1 MTMTTNAQ
9 NTFAQIGI
17 REDLSPIIYRIDPES
32 TPFQSNISTAGRATN
47 RYVEWQQ
54 QTLASPSL
62 TNYQLEGDEPTAA
75 AAVARTRI
83 GNRTQISYKA
93 FAVTTTADAVDVA
106 GLASDELDEQRI
118 LKGLELKRD
127 MEVMLLNNNAQAPG
141 GTTTA
146 AEAAGLA
153 TFITN
158 TDLSGVN
165 RYTAATGDGTDAY
178 NFTNTTSQALT
189 LTILNSALKSAYV
202 DGGMPNFVML
212 SPDKKIDFSGLAL
225 ASSISGAAQVRQTIG
240 KTEAA
245 ALVGSVESWLS
256 DFGSLGVTVNV
267 QMASDTSFLDN
278 TAFLID
284 SKYAEVSF
292 LEPMQSR
299 PLATN
304 GLADRE
310 MVFANYTLKVGAPK
324 AHAAVFVLS

>member
-1 MTMTTNAQ
+1 MAMTTNAQ
-9 NTFAQIGI
+9 NTFAQVGI
-17 REDLSPIIYRIDPES
+17 RESLADIVYRIDPTE
-32 TPFQSNISTAGRATN
+32 TPFQSNISTSGTVRN
-47 RYVEWQQ
+47 RYHEWQQ

-62 TNYQLEGDEPTAA
+62 SNIQLEGDEPTAA

-93 FAVTTTADAVDVA
+93 FAVTTTADAVSVA
-106 GLASDELDEQRI
+106 GVASDELDEQRI
-118 LKGLELKRD
+118 LKGLELRRD
-127 MEVMLLNNNAQAPG
+127 MEVMLLNNKAQAAG
-141 GTTTA
+141 GPLTVA
-146 AEAAGLA
+146 AMAGLA
-153 TFITN
+153 SFITN

-202 DGGMPNFVML
+202 DGGTPNFVML

-225 ASSISGAAQVRQTIG
+225 ASSISGAAQVRQTISSS
-240 KTEAA
+240 EAA
-245 ALVGSVESWLS
+245 ALIGSVESWMS
-256 DFGSLGVTVNV
+256 DFGSLGVTVNI

-278 TAFLID
+278 TAYLID
-284 SKYAEVSF
+284 GRYAEVAF

-310 MVFANYTLKVGAPK
+310 MVFANYTLAVGAPK